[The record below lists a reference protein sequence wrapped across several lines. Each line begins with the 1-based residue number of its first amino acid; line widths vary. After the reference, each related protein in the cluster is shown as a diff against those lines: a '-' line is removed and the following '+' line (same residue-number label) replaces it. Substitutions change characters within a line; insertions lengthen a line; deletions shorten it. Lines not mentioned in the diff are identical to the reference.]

1 MLFTTKLSEEKALT
15 KYFGK
20 NYWVEEVTITDKKII
35 YAVYND
41 DIDEDL
47 QLGAI
52 QVPTQENN
60 ADMKIEIF

>member
-1 MLFTTKLSEEKALT
+1 MQFTTKLSEEKALT
-15 KYFGK
+15 KYFDK
-20 NYWVEEVTITDKKII
+20 NYWVEEVATTDKKII

-52 QVPTQENN
+52 QVSTQENN
-60 ADMKIEIF
+60 KGMTIEIF